1 MLNIFTFVMDPLQNT
16 TSVLIDNR
24 LLLFILLFY
33 FLSIYRLVSKLLGD
47 GRLTKLDKYEN
58 SFLVRTDPKDVA
70 RVESRTFM
78 CTNDRSDSVPT
89 PAEGVKGT
97 LGNWADASSMKREL
111 QNKFS
116 DCMTGRTMY
125 VIPFSMGPV
134 GSPLSKIGTLSL
146 LEIHYKVIPGVLQVF
161 SSLTQSMWY
170 LVCV

>member
-1 MLNIFTFVMDPLQNT
+1 MI
-16 TSVLIDNR
+16 
-24 LLLFILLFY
+24 
-33 FLSIYRLVSKLLGD
+33 GD

-78 CTNDRSDSVPT
+78 CTNDKSDSVPT

-97 LGNWADASSMKREL
+97 LGNWADPSTMRREL
-111 QNKFS
+111 HDKFS

-134 GSPLSKIGTLSL
+134 GSPLSKIGTLS
-146 LEIHYKVIPGVLQVF
+146 
-161 SSLTQSMWY
+161 SMGDT
-170 LVCV
+170 L